1 MLAVSGGGLLKFNRH
16 GRFVPI
22 IHPKHVSQFVPEVR
36 SLKFLVNNNRNRN
49 SCDADRLLA
58 LIDIYRVLLLW
69 LNHAGCLQFRQHSIN
84 KNVRFLL
91 AVFLAAKYRL
101 LYDVASNALHLVAP
115 FVMSEELGIV
125 NL

>member
-1 MLAVSGGGLLKFNRH
+1 M
-16 GRFVPI
+16 
-22 IHPKHVSQFVPEVR
+22 SQFVPEVR